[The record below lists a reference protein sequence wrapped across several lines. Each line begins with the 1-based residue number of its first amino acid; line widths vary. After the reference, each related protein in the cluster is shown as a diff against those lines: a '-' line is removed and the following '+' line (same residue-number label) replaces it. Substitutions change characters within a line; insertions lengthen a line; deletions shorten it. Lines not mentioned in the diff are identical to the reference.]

1 MYFNIIRQFFCSF
14 IQINTVVFILVMYPM
29 LGTKFIQDK
38 KQIEKV
44 KAGIKAS
51 MVILPL
57 LGLTWLFGLL
67 GFSSDTIVFK
77 YMFAILNSL
86 QGLMIFIFHCALN
99 KEVRKVWVLFVSFCK
114 LGRVPLHV
122 N

>member
-14 IQINTVVFILVMYPM
+14 IQINTVVFILVMYRM

>member
-14 IQINTVVFILVMYPM
+14 IQINTVVFILVMYRM

-99 KEVRKVWVLFVSFCK
+99 KEVRKVWVLFVSLCK